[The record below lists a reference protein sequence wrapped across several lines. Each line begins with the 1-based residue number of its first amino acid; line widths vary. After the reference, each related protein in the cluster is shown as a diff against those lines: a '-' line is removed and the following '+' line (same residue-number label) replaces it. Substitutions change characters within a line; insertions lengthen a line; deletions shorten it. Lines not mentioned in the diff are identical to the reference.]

1 MPQLFK
7 FFIISCLIIIQLSVS
22 SQNSPQQIIEQSFK
36 NKKEIYF
43 SFQIESTELLKQ
55 ISKIISI
62 DKVDEKK
69 AFAYANRKGF
79 EKFLEKD
86 IPFDLLNHPNFEF
99 KPEMYNSNLKKSYEW
114 NQYLSYEDYTTM
126 MYSFAADFP
135 EICQVFSLGQTIE
148 GREILVAK
156 ISDNIQTKE
165 AEPQFFYT
173 AQMHGDE
180 LVTSILTL
188 RLIDYLTQNYGTDSQ
203 VTHLVN
209 SIEIWIN
216 PMANPD
222 GTYAGGNATVS
233 GATRFNANAIDLN
246 RNFPDPQ
253 DGLHPDGNAWQTE
266 TLAFMSQAENQNFVM
281 SANLH
286 SGAVVVNY
294 PWDTWE
300 IRHADDNWWQLVSR
314 EYADLAQLNSPPG
327 YMESYNDGIV
337 NGYDWYEVDGGRQD
351 YMNYFQQCREF
362 VLELSIQKMLPASE
376 LPAYW
381 DYNKQAMLNYLE
393 QVTYGFRGTTKDE
406 DTGEAIVAKVEI
418 VGHDYNESHV
428 FSDENGNFYR
438 PIKAGLYNLK
448 FSAPNYV
455 SKTVSNQLIADF
467 SSKIIDISLKPINSS
482 VDNDLNSK
490 IIITNP
496 VLNGI
501 LHIEA
506 DIRLHHLRIFSAI
519 GQLILDT
526 QVNNTTLEI
535 NLNPFTKGV
544 YFVELQLDN
553 GTMRQEKIILP

>member
-1 MPQLFK
+1 MLNQF
-7 FFIISCLIIIQLSVS
+7 
-22 SQNSPQQIIEQSFK
+22 
-36 NKKEIYF
+36 
-43 SFQIESTELLKQ
+43 
-55 ISKIISI
+55 SKIISI
-62 DKVDEKK
+62 DKIDEKK

-126 MYSFAADFP
+126 MYRFAADFP

-266 TLAFMSQAENQNFVM
+266 TLVFMSQAENQNFVM

-300 IRHADDNWWQLVSR
+300 IRHADDDWWQLVSH

-362 VLELSIQKMLPASE
+362 VLELSIQKMLPAS
-376 LPAYW
+376 
-381 DYNKQAMLNYLE
+381 
-393 QVTYGFRGTTKDE
+393 
-406 DTGEAIVAKVEI
+406 
-418 VGHDYNESHV
+418 
-428 FSDENGNFYR
+428 
-438 PIKAGLYNLK
+438 
-448 FSAPNYV
+448 
-455 SKTVSNQLIADF
+455 
-467 SSKIIDISLKPINSS
+467 
-482 VDNDLNSK
+482 
-490 IIITNP
+490 
-496 VLNGI
+496 
-501 LHIEA
+501 
-506 DIRLHHLRIFSAI
+506 
-519 GQLILDT
+519 
-526 QVNNTTLEI
+526 
-535 NLNPFTKGV
+535 
-544 YFVELQLDN
+544 
-553 GTMRQEKIILP
+553 

>member
-1 MPQLFK
+1 MPKSFK
-7 FFIISCLIIIQLSVS
+7 FIIITYLIIIQLSAS
-22 SQNSPQQIIEQSFK
+22 SQNSHQQIIEQAFK
-36 NKKEIYF
+36 NSKEIYF
-43 SFQIESTELLKQ
+43 SFQFESREILNQ
-55 ISKIISI
+55 ISKLVSLDKI
-62 DKVDEKK
+62 DGKN
-69 AFAYANRKGF
+69 AFAYANRNDF

-86 IPFDLLNHPNFEF
+86 IPFDVLNHPNFKF
-99 KPEMYNSNLKKSYEW
+99 KADMYNSKLKNSYEW
-114 NQYLSYEDYTTM
+114 NQYLSYEDYTSM
-126 MYSFAADFP
+126 MYSFALDFP

-203 VTHLVN
+203 VTRLVN

-253 DGLHPDGNAWQTE
+253 DGQHPDGNAWQTE
-266 TLAFMSQAENQNFVM
+266 TLVFMSQAENQNFVM

-294 PWDTWE
+294 PWDTWQ
-300 IRHADDNWWQLVSR
+300 IRHADDNWWQLVSH
-314 EYADLAQLNSPPG
+314 EYAYLAQLNSPPG
-327 YMESYNDGIV
+327 YMESFNEGIV

-381 DYNKQAMLNYLE
+381 DYNRQALLNYLE
-393 QVTYGFRGTTKDE
+393 QVTYGFRGITKDE

-418 VGHDYNESHV
+418 EGHDYNESHV
-428 FSDENGNFYR
+428 FSDKSGNFYR

-467 SSKIIDISLKPINSS
+467 SSKIIDISLKPINSG

-490 IIITNP
+490 ITITNP
-496 VLNGI
+496 VINGI
-501 LHIEA
+501 LHVETE
-506 DIRLHHLRIFSAI
+506 IRLLHLKIYSSI
-519 GQLILDT
+519 GQLLIDT
-526 QVNNTTLEI
+526 PLNSNIMEI
-535 NLNPFTKGV
+535 NLNRFTKGV

-553 GTMRQEKIILP
+553 GTIRQEKFILP

>member
-7 FFIISCLIIIQLSVS
+7 FFIICCLIIIQFSVS
-22 SQNSPQQIIEQSFK
+22 SQNSSQQIIEQTFK

-43 SFQIESTELLKQ
+43 SFQFESRSMLNQ
-55 ISKIISI
+55 FSKIISI
-62 DKVDEKK
+62 DKIDEKK

-126 MYSFAADFP
+126 MYRFAADFP

-188 RLIDYLTQNYGTDSQ
+188 RLIDYLTQNYGTESQ
-203 VTHLVN
+203 VTRLVN

-266 TLAFMSQAENQNFVM
+266 SLVFMSQAENQNFVM

-300 IRHADDNWWQLVSR
+300 IRHADDDWWQLVSH
-314 EYADLAQLNSPPG
+314 EYADLAQLNSPLG
-327 YMESYNDGIV
+327 YMESYDDGIV

-381 DYNKQAMLNYLE
+381 DYNRQAMLNYLE

-418 VGHDYNESHV
+418 EGHDYNESHV

-438 PIKAGLYNLK
+438 PIKSGLYNLK

-467 SSKIIDISLKPINSS
+467 SSKIIDISLKPINSG

-490 IIITNP
+490 ITITNP

-519 GQLILDT
+519 GQLIIDT
-526 QVNNTTLEI
+526 PVNNTTLEI

-553 GTMRQEKIILP
+553 GTIRQEKIILP